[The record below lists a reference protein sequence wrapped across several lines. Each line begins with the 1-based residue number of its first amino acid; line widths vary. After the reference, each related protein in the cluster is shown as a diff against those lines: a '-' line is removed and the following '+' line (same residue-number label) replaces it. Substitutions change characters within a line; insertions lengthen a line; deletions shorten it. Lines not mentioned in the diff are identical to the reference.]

1 MHSPIDYQPPLDLL
15 KDKVILVTGAG
26 QGIGEAV
33 ALSYARHGATLIL
46 LGRNEKK
53 LAKVYDAI
61 TALGAPQPAAMSL
74 DLAKVNESD
83 LEKMV
88 DLLTHE
94 FGRLDGM
101 VHNAHASIRPAP
113 LMNQKLDEWITLFRV
128 NTAMPFALTRACLPL
143 LKQSKDASVILTG
156 ETHAMH
162 PKAYWGAYSISKAGL
177 PNFLAIAASEW
188 DNLPHF
194 RINLLIPGPVHS
206 PFRTK
211 THPGETREELP
222 SISSLLPSYLYWMG
236 KDSHGRSGEI
246 ISCVQKS

>member
-1 MHSPIDYQPPLDLL
+1 MDLL

-33 ALSYARHGATLIL
+33 ALSYAHHGATVVL

-61 TALGAPQPAAMSL
+61 EALGAPQPAAIPL
-74 DLAKVNESD
+74 DLAKVNEND

-88 DLLTHE
+88 DVLSHE
-94 FGRLDGM
+94 FGQLDGI
-101 VHNAHASIRPAP
+101 VHNAHASTRPAP
-113 LMNQKLDEWITLFRV
+113 LINQKLDEWVELFRV
-128 NTAMPFALTRACLPL
+128 NTAIPFALTRACLPL
-143 LKQSKDASVILTG
+143 LKTSLDASVILTG

-162 PKAYWGAYSISKAGL
+162 PKAYWGAYSASKAGL
-177 PNFLAIAASEW
+177 PHLLAIAASEW
-188 DNLPHF
+188 DNLSHF

-211 THPGETREELP
+211 THPGETRDEIP
-222 SISSLLPSYLYWMG
+222 SISSLLPTYLYWMG
-236 KDSHGRSGEI
+236 KDSRGHSGEI
-246 ISCVQKS
+246 IFC

>member
-1 MHSPIDYQPPLDLL
+1 MDSLSYQAPADLL

-33 ALSYARHGATLIL
+33 ALSYAAHGATLIL

-61 TALGAPQPAAMSL
+61 EALGAPQPAAIAL
-74 DLAKVNESD
+74 DLAKVNETE
-83 LEKMV
+83 LEKLV
-88 DLLTHE
+88 DVLTHE
-94 FGRLDGM
+94 FGRLDGI
-101 VHNAHASIRPAP
+101 VHNAHASSLPS
-113 LMNQKLDEWITLFRV
+113 LLTHQTLEQWMEMFRV
-128 NTAMPFALTRACLPL
+128 NTALPFALTRACLPL
-143 LKQSKDASVILTG
+143 LKQSEDASVILTG

-162 PKAYWGAYSISKAGL
+162 PKAYWGAYTASKASL
-177 PNFLAIAASEW
+177 PHLVTIAASEW
-188 DNLPHF
+188 SNLPNF
-194 RINLLIPGPVHS
+194 RINLLIPGPVYS
-206 PFRTK
+206 PVRLK
-211 THPGETREELP
+211 THPGETREEIP